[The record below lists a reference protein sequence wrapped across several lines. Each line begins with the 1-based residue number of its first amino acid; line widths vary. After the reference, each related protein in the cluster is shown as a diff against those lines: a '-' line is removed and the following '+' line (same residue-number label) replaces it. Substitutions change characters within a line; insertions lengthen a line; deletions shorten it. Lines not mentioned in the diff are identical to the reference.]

1 MQLAI
6 HDVVEVSVVEV
17 TEWDEPH
24 EFASRAIQIFDDKGN
39 MYEITLFSETK
50 KQLELKHITRGG
62 IPIQTEVKATIG
74 EPVVI

>member
-24 EFASRAIQIFDDKGN
+24 EFASRAIHITDDRGN
-39 MYEITLFSETK
+39 LYEITLFSEVK
-50 KQLELKHITRGG
+50 KQLEIKHITRNGSAAE
-62 IPIQTEVKATIG
+62 IY
-74 EPVVI
+74 

>member
-24 EFASRAIQIFDDKGN
+24 EFASRAIHITDNRGN
-39 MYEITLFSETK
+39 LYEITLFSEVK
-50 KQLELKHITRGG
+50 KQLEIK
-62 IPIQTEVKATIG
+62 
-74 EPVVI
+74 